1 MTAPVRPLRPP
12 RPPGPSGFER
22 RHHVGGQVGGT
33 GIFQVVYR
41 LRAEGPFNME
51 VGAFGADHGGNFS
64 TGLVIGSPVANRWF
78 PYVGF
83 GGGLML
89 AGGPTVMVQCEPPQT
104 ACSEPDG
111 ADFVYLHARVGIGFA
126 FGATRR
132 NLISFDV
139 GGWYGRLRE
148 GWIDETQS
156 KYETSRMIALPM
168 AGLSYFFAVH

>member
-12 RPPGPSGFER
+12 RPSGPSGFER

-41 LRAEGPFNME
+41 LRAEGPFHME
-51 VGAFGADHGGNFS
+51 VGAFGADHGANFS

-139 GGWYGRLRE
+139 GGWYGKHYKS
-148 GWIDETQS
+148 ETDAAGVTTES
-156 KYETSRMIALPM
+156 SEMIALPM